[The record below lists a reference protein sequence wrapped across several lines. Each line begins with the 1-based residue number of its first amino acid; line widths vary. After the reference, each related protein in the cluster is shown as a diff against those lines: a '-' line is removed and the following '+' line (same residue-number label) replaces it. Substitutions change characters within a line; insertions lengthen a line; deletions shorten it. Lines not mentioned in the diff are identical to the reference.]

1 MSGATLS
8 TETIA
13 AAPPPPED
21 GAVAWAR
28 RRLFSNAFDT
38 VITLVFGALVVW
50 LAVVLVDWAFIGAI
64 WNAADAE
71 LCRSANGACWAVID
85 ARGRLILFGLYPY
98 EEQWRSALA
107 CLVIIVTMILSCVP
121 HFWGLR
127 ALPTI
132 WLTGFGIFVAL
143 MYGGFLGL
151 PLVTTEQW
159 GGLALTVFIFAAVF
173 VIGMPL
179 AVALALARRSNL
191 PVIRAVAAFLIDT
204 VRSLPLLTI
213 LFAAAVV
220 VPFVVPDWAQGD
232 KLGRVV
238 VAFALFFACYEAE
251 ILRSGLQSIPG
262 GQEEAAAALGMSY
275 SARVFDILLPQAFR
289 ASLPATINQVVIT
302 FKETSIV
309 TIIGFFEVTASAS
322 AAVGR
327 GEWGAYYVEVYVFV
341 ALVYFVFVFGLSR
354 YGAYL
359 ERRARLTARG

>member
-1 MSGATLS
+1 MTLS
-8 TETIA
+8 LPADAAPE
-13 AAPPPPED
+13 AAPPREG
-21 GAVAWAR
+21 GAFAWIR
-28 RRLFSNAFDT
+28 RRLFASWLDT
-38 VITLVFGALVVW
+38 LITLVFGALVLW
-50 LAVVLVDWAFIGAI
+50 VLGTVVDWAFVGAV
-64 WNAADAE
+64 WEAADAE
-71 LCRSANGACWAVID
+71 LCRTAEGACWAVID
-85 ARGRLILFGLYPY
+85 ARGRLILFGLYPHD
-98 EEQWRSALA
+98 EQWRSALA
-107 CLVIIVTMILSCVP
+107 CLVIIATMILSCIP
-121 HFWGLR
+121 RFWGLKT
-127 ALPTI
+127 LPVI
-132 WLTGFGIFVAL
+132 WLAGFALFVAL

-159 GGLALTVFIFAAVF
+159 GGLSLTVFIFAAVF

-179 AVALALARRSNL
+179 AVALALARRSDL
-191 PVIRAVAAFLIDT
+191 PVVRGVAAAIIDT

-213 LFAAAVV
+213 LFTAAVV

-238 VAFALFFACYEAE
+238 VAFALFYAAYQAE
-251 ILRSGLQSIPG
+251 IIRAGIQSLPS

-275 SARVFDILLPQAFR
+275 SARIFDIVLPQAFR

-359 ERRARLTARG
+359 ERRARLSRRG

>member
-1 MSGATLS
+1 MSLAVTDAIVAD
-8 TETIA
+8 E
-13 AAPPPPED
+13 APPKEGGPI
-21 GAVAWAR
+21 AWAR
-28 RRLFSNAFDT
+28 RRLFASVFDT
-38 VITLVFGALVVW
+38 VVTLVFGALALW
-50 LAVVLVDWAFIGAI
+50 IAVAVIDWAFVGAV
-64 WNAADAE
+64 WEAANAE
-71 LCRSANGACWAVID
+71 LCRSAEGACWAVID
-85 ARGRLILFGLYPY
+85 ARGRLILFGLYPF

-107 CLVIIVTMILSCVP
+107 CLVIVATMILSCIP
-121 HFWGLR
+121 AFWGLR
-127 ALPTI
+127 TLPAI
-132 WLTGFGIFVAL
+132 WLAGFALFVAL

-151 PLVTTEQW
+151 PVVTTEQW
-159 GGLALTVFIFAAVF
+159 GGLSLTVFIFASVF

-179 AVALALARRSNL
+179 AVALALARRSEL
-191 PVIRAVAAFLIDT
+191 PLVRAVAALIIDT

-213 LFAAAVV
+213 LFTAAVV

-232 KLGRVV
+232 KLGRVI
-238 VAFALFFACYEAE
+238 VAFALFYAAYQAE
-251 ILRSGLQSIPG
+251 IIRAGIQSLPS

-275 SARVFDILLPQAFR
+275 WTRVFDIVLPQAFR

-309 TIIGFFEVTASAS
+309 TIIGFFEITASAS

-359 ERRARLTARG
+359 ERRARLARHG